1 MEEELEDQLLRE
13 VDQHEKDFNDMFKYH
28 NEVEEMFHGSDLK
41 QIKEMKDISDVRMKD
56 HITNYN
62 QLQKDMMA
70 LADEALDAMNS
81 GSND

>member
-13 VDQHEKDFNDMFKYH
+13 VDQHEKDFNDMFKYL

-62 QLQKDMMA
+62 
-70 LADEALDAMNS
+70 
-81 GSND
+81 

>member
-1 MEEELEDQLLRE
+1 
-13 VDQHEKDFNDMFKYH
+13 MFKYL

-62 QLQKDMMA
+62 
-70 LADEALDAMNS
+70 
-81 GSND
+81 